1 MSGNSEQCKGGEENT
16 PEPNSFL
23 SDILIDVRRQTSES
37 LERTSLGRSIKKL
50 HGFYSKVYDYNL
62 ILYSGE
68 ELHLN
73 LEKNYPHW
81 NEDRLITN
89 GFEFKQFKFRKK
101 FSLKGFPDPIA
112 RNALNTLNAN
122 DEIATE
128 LYQHFQQCKPKG
140 NFPKKYT

>member
-1 MSGNSEQCKGGEENT
+1 MHS
-16 PEPNSFL
+16 
-23 SDILIDVRRQTSES
+23 
-37 LERTSLGRSIKKL
+37 
-50 HGFYSKVYDYNL
+50 
-62 ILYSGE
+62 SGE

-112 RNALNTLNAN
+112 RDALNNLNAS
-122 DEIATE
+122 DKIARE

-140 NFPKKYT
+140 NFSKYIL

>member
-1 MSGNSEQCKGGEENT
+1 M
-16 PEPNSFL
+16 F
-23 SDILIDVRRQTSES
+23 VRMMMRVYGFFS
-37 LERTSLGRSIKKL
+37 KL
-50 HGFYSKVYDYNL
+50 HDWNIISSCMHS
-62 ILYSGE
+62 SGK

-101 FSLKGFPDPIA
+101 FSLKGFPDTIA
-112 RNALNTLNAN
+112 RDTLNTLNAN
-122 DEIATE
+122 DEIARE

-140 NFPKKYT
+140 NYLKRLCCSVQIHFVRCC